1 MMPEDL
7 TGDLAKPLT
16 AERVQLH
23 YAIQF
28 MAAAGM
34 ALAAPQPDG
43 SQSALSWD
51 TNLQSFVSQPL
62 GATPMRVGL
71 KARSLTSLILQDHTP
86 VATLALA
93 GKTMAEALHWHQQT
107 LAALGLEVEQM
118 PLLDYPP
125 DDFPAHRLAAGA
137 RFEAGDAAARAAIAA
152 YYDITQPLLEAVV
165 AANPA
170 ASAIHIWPHHFD
182 LATLLTYPAAE
193 ADRFIGVGLSPG
205 DTGYDQPYWYVT
217 AYPYPELGA
226 LPRLPAG
233 SWHTQGWVGAVL
245 TAAQAGPAAVVQ
257 PFIEAAIA
265 AAQNL
270 LEVVC

>member
-1 MMPEDL
+1 MPK
-7 TGDLAKPLT
+7 DLAEDLT

-34 ALAAPQPDG
+34 ALAEPQPDG
-43 SQSALSWD
+43 SHSAFSWD
-51 TNLQSFVSQPL
+51 DSLKSFVSRPL
-62 GATPMRVGL
+62 AATPIRVGL
-71 KARSLTSLILQDHTP
+71 EARSLTSLILQDHTP
-86 VATLALA
+86 IATLALV
-93 GKTMAEALHWHQQT
+93 GKTMAEALSWHQQT
-107 LAALGLEVEQM
+107 LAQLGIEAQPM

-125 DDFPAHRLAAGA
+125 DDFPAHELAAGA

-152 YYDITQPLLEAVV
+152 YYSTTQPLLEAVV

-170 ASAIHIWPHHFD
+170 AAAIQIWPHHFD
-182 LATLLTYPAAE
+182 MATLLTYPAAA

-205 DTGYDQPYWYVT
+205 DAGYDQPYWYVT
-217 AYPYPELGA
+217 VYPYPEVAA
-226 LPRLPAG
+226 LPALPVG

-245 TAAQAGPAAVVQ
+245 TSAEANPAAALQ
-257 PFIEAAIA
+257 QTAQRFIEAAIA

-270 LEVVC
+270 LEIG